1 MKTLGMLS
9 TTMLLVPVSALF
21 SREPQFPPV
30 EGFEIQRYLGTWY
43 EIARLP
49 NWFER
54 DLVNVTATYSP
65 RDDGKITVLNQG
77 YKPDKDG
84 KLKQARGRAKFAG
97 DPETGHLK
105 VSFFG
110 PFYADYI
117 IIELDTTDYQYALVA
132 GSKHKFLWILSRSPH
147 MDQTLYQRL
156 IATATDL
163 GFDRDALYKV
173 PQNW

>member
-1 MKTLGMLS
+1 MKLIGMLG
-9 TTMLLVPVSALF
+9 TALLVLPFTGIFAG
-21 SREPQFPPV
+21 EPGFPPV
-30 EGFEIQRYLGTWY
+30 KGFELSRYLGTWY
-43 EIARLP
+43 EIARMP

-84 KLKQARGRAKFAG
+84 KLKRAKGRAKFAG
-97 DPETGHLK
+97 DPDTGYLK

-117 IIELDTTDYQYALVA
+117 IIALDKDDYQYALVA
-132 GSKHKFLWILSRSPH
+132 GSKHKFLWILSRSPQ
-147 MDQTLYQRL
+147 MDQALYERL
-156 IATATDL
+156 IARAVEL

-173 PQNW
+173 PQDW